1 MTEGTYT
8 YTDSS
13 APIGAR
19 VEDLLDR
26 MTVEEK
32 AGQLTGMWVGKFSM
46 TNSSTGVDGLV
57 EQTLDDVKDSIR
69 TSGVGSVTPFGT
81 GISPYNN
88 PAVTSRIANQLQ
100 RVAINETRFGIPLL
114 LPVDAIHGHA
124 NVDGSTIFPH
134 NLGMAATWNP
144 DIVRRS
150 ARITAKEMRATGATQ
165 NYSPTADVARDP
177 RWGRTY
183 ETYGESPHL
192 VQELVAAEIRGL
204 QHRDASLS
212 EGVAATTKHFP
223 AYGGP
228 MRGEDAAPV
237 DVSPTTLQRVYLPPF
252 KRAVDEGALGIMPS
266 YNSVDREPVH
276 GSRRLL
282 TELLRGELGF
292 DGAVY
297 SDWLATEML
306 PNNHQTSDSLS
317 EAVWQV
323 LDAGMDVFSV
333 GGPDTA
339 DTIVDLVESGQYP
352 ERRLDEHVRRLLK
365 TKFRLGLFDDPFV
378 HPSDASDIVGN
389 LDHRQVALDSV
400 RQSVTLLQ
408 NTDETLPLDPALD
421 SVLVT
426 GPNADSINNLCGGW
440 SVVQN
445 DSYRG
450 STIRNGVSLVTG
462 DTTSITYEPGASIT
476 ETKDLERVRSAA
488 ADSEAA
494 VVVLGENWYIHEF
507 GPRSVTGPTDEF
519 PKRDQLSL
527 PEAQR
532 QLLKTVSETGTPT
545 VLVVISGR
553 PLVLTDVVEHADA
566 VLMGYLPGKEG
577 GQGIAEVVFGKVNPS
592 GKLPISMP
600 KSIGQLPQTHDR
612 LPHPTPI
619 GENEH
624 SPSYDPLFEFGHGL
638 SYADCS
644 YEAID
649 VAQPTVGTNDSID
662 VTVTLENES
671 ERSVDEIVQLYVR
684 DCVSSRVTP
693 VRELKA
699 FDRVS
704 VPAGESTRATL
715 SIDVDDLGVV
725 QPDGTM
731 EVEPGRFVVTSGGL
745 STEFEVV

>member
-1 MTEGTYT
+1 MTEVNHTYK
-8 YTDSS
+8 DSN
-13 APIGAR
+13 APISAR
-19 VEDLLDR
+19 VDDLLGR
-26 MTVEEK
+26 MTIEEK
-32 AGQLTGMWVGKFSM
+32 AGQLTGMWVGKLSM
-46 TNSSTGVDGLV
+46 SDSGTNVAGLV
-57 EQTLDDVKDSIR
+57 EQTLNDVKDAIR
-69 TSGVGSVTPFGT
+69 TSDIGSVTPFGT

-100 RVAINETRFGIPLL
+100 RVAINETRLGVPLII
-114 LPVDAIHGHA
+114 PVDAIHGHA

-192 VQELVAAEIRGL
+192 VQELVAAEVKGL
-204 QHRDASLS
+204 QRQEASIS
-212 EGVAATTKHFP
+212 DGVAATAKHFP
-223 AYGGP
+223 AYSSP
-228 MRGEDAAPV
+228 ARGEDAAPV
-237 DVSPTTLQRVYLPPF
+237 DISPTTLRRVYLPPF
-252 KRAVDEGALGIMPS
+252 RRAIDEGTLGIMPS

-276 GSRRLL
+276 GSRRFL
-282 TELLRGELGF
+282 TELLREDLGF
-292 DGAVY
+292 QGAVY

-306 PNNHQTSDSLS
+306 PNNHRTADSLP
-317 EAVWQV
+317 EAVRQV
-323 LDAGMDVFSV
+323 LDAGMDMFSV
-333 GGPDTA
+333 GGPDTI
-339 DTIVDLVESGQYP
+339 DRIIHLVESDQYP
-352 ERRLDEHVRRLLK
+352 EDRLDEHVRRVLEA
-365 TKFRLGLFDDPFV
+365 KFRLDLFDDPFV
-378 HPSDASDIVGN
+378 HPSDASDIVGK

-408 NTDETLPLDPALD
+408 NTDETLPLDPDLD

-445 DSYRG
+445 DNYRG
-450 STIRNGVSLVTG
+450 STIRDGVALVTG
-462 DTTSITYEPGASIT
+462 DNTSITHEPGSSIT
-476 ETKDLERVRSAA
+476 EARDLDRVRSEAE
-488 ADSEAA
+488 DSDAA

-519 PKRDQLSL
+519 PKRDQLRL
-527 PEAQR
+527 PTAQR
-532 QLLKTVSETGTPT
+532 QLLKTVHETGTPT
-545 VLVVISGR
+545 VLVVVSGR
-553 PLVLTDVVEHADA
+553 PLVLTDVIEHADA

-577 GQGIAEVVFGKVNPS
+577 GQGIAEVVFGEVNPS

-600 KSIGQLPQTHDR
+600 KSMGQLPQTHDR
-612 LPHPTPI
+612 LPHPAPI
-619 GENEH
+619 GESEH

-644 YEAID
+644 YEEIETGQSK
-649 VAQPTVGTNDSID
+649 VGAQETVD
-662 VTVTLENES
+662 VTVTLENRGD
-671 ERSVDEIVQLYVR
+671 RSIEEVVQLYVR
-684 DCVSSRVTP
+684 DRVSSRVTP

-699 FDRVS
+699 FKRVS
-704 VPAGESTRATL
+704 VPAGESTSTTL
-715 SIDVDDLGVV
+715 PLDVDDLGVV
-725 QPDGTM
+725 QPDGDM
-731 EVEPGRFVVTSGGL
+731 AVEPGVFQVTSGGL